1 MTDAT
6 VVVPCRNGA
15 RTLGETLRSIVTQQ
29 WDRPW
34 EVVFVDNGST
44 DGSAEIFDAVVAGNP
59 QLPMRRI
66 DASDRSGK
74 ARALNFAI
82 PQARSRAI
90 LLVDSDDVVAPG
102 WLAAMAT
109 ALDESDLVAAATDYR
124 QLNEPWVLEYRL
136 PDADSRERLTETYS
150 FVYHTIPFVS
160 GHCMGFSRRLFDAL
174 GGFAE
179 NYVVGDDVDFS
190 FRAQLQGYP
199 IRSVPA
205 AVVHYRFRDSLSG
218 LRRQAHLYAF
228 DQARLCQRF
237 PEVWRPVPARWRAFR
252 RETRQLGRRSGRFL
266 LSRQWRDRT
275 ETARLLWR
283 WGWNTGLV
291 RGMIAFRAPPP

>member
-1 MTDAT
+1 
-6 VVVPCRNGA
+6 
-15 RTLGETLRSIVTQQ
+15 
-29 WDRPW
+29 
-34 EVVFVDNGST
+34 
-44 DGSAEIFDAVVAGNP
+44 
-59 QLPMRRI
+59 
-66 DASDRSGK
+66 
-74 ARALNFAI
+74 
-82 PQARSRAI
+82 
-90 LLVDSDDVVAPG
+90 
-102 WLAAMAT
+102 
-109 ALDESDLVAAATDYR
+109 
-124 QLNEPWVLEYRL
+124 
-136 PDADSRERLTETYS
+136 
-150 FVYHTIPFVS
+150 
-160 GHCMGFSRRLFDAL
+160 MGFSRRLFDAL
-174 GGFAE
+174 GGFAD
-179 NYVVGDDVDFS
+179 YVVGDDVDFS

-283 WGWNTGLV
+283 WGWYTGLV